1 MKYTLTALSF
11 ILFVVLVFILVFMLC
26 GCSTSQP
33 TIVQVPIPLPPS
45 KIALPPEPKLP
56 IRTLN
61 AQSTPAQVA
70 KAYVASINVLSADD
84 KAIRAMWIAEHQL
97 SYFIL
102 ATYQPIPNDRPIR
115 SMLIISISS
124 IIPVI
129 IIVPMCCYPLSVVYQ
144 LHLPSSHQHLLLDDL
159 LKLWPLEQE

>member
-84 KAIRAMWIAEHQL
+84 KAIRAMWIAEH
-97 SYFIL
+97 
-102 ATYQPIPNDRPIR
+102 
-115 SMLIISISS
+115 
-124 IIPVI
+124 
-129 IIVPMCCYPLSVVYQ
+129 
-144 LHLPSSHQHLLLDDL
+144 
-159 LKLWPLEQE
+159 